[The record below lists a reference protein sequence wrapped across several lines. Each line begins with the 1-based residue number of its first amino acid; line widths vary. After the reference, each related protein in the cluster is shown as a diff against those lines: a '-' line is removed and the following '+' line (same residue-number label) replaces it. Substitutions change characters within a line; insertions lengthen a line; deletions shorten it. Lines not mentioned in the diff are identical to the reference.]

1 MEPFSGRPQRMCPV
15 PDIAPTGELEI
26 ATPSVRTRV
35 QRRPRG
41 SPRPSGSG
49 VRLIASRPR
58 HDGADPVDDL
68 VAQLG
73 ALLHEAREILR
84 DPDLD
89 EGERAMVTGTALGI
103 EAVLSDLE
111 R

>member
-1 MEPFSGRPQRMCPV
+1 M
-15 PDIAPTGELEI
+15 
-26 ATPSVRTRV
+26 
-35 QRRPRG
+35 
-41 SPRPSGSG
+41 
-49 VRLIASRPR
+49 ASRPR

-68 VAQLG
+68 VVQLG